1 MIAAKYQPSV
11 YSFSIS
17 LHCKCSKANKCCRR
31 RRRRCCCALPFRLLK
46 SFIAF
51 DQRAR
56 TRFLFT
62 FSHRIYICMNR
73 TTTVAFVWPPQKY
86 TQSPI
91 FWLFVAVAVVRRS
104 LLLYIFLWVF
114 RWIFLGYNLCVCT
127 CVCFV
132 FAFKLRICF

>member
-1 MIAAKYQPSV
+1 
-11 YSFSIS
+11 
-17 LHCKCSKANKCCRR
+17 
-31 RRRRCCCALPFRLLK
+31 
-46 SFIAF
+46 
-51 DQRAR
+51 
-56 TRFLFT
+56 
-62 FSHRIYICMNR
+62 MNC

-127 CVCFV
+127 CVCVLYSLSSYAYVFNNTNTDRIEYRSNFSLDANDRFV
-132 FAFKLRICF
+132 RKFCINISNPVQMRWRSHKFNALAHSLIVRSKKKPLNHKHIQK

>member
-17 LHCKCSKANKCCRR
+17 LHRKCSKANKCCRSR
-31 RRRRCCCALPFRLLK
+31 RHRRCCALPFHLLK

-51 DQRAR
+51 DQHKSAR
-56 TRFLFT
+56 VFCLRFP
-62 FSHRIYICMNR
+62 IEYICMNC

-114 RWIFLGYNLCVCT
+114 RWIFLGYNLCVY
-127 CVCFV
+127 VCFV